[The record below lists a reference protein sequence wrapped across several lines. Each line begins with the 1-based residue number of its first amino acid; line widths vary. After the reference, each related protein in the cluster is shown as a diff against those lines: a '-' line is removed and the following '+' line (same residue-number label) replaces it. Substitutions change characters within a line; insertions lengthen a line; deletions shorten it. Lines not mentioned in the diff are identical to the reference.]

1 MSSTSDTDRVFP
13 ALLRF
18 WRGHRGF
25 SQLDLGLRA
34 DVSTRHISFLETG
47 RSRPSVEMVGLL
59 AETLDVPLRDRNDM
73 LRAAGYQ
80 PLFAQ
85 PTMEEVLAG
94 PIGST
99 IEPMLRLAEP
109 YPMMVLDRLFRVIQA
124 NREAWAFLAL
134 LEVGDEADLASD
146 GRLSLLDLT
155 FGSSARG
162 LIANWDEL
170 AASLLRRLQ
179 AAVLHHPQDQAMADL
194 LGRLMSSEGLPTDW
208 RTLDPIG
215 DDLPVIPLQI
225 LLPDGRRLSF
235 MSTITSF
242 SSPRNVALAELELET
257 MYPTDD
263 TTAAFCQQLADDG
276 DQQS

>member
-73 LRAAGYQ
+73 LRSAGYQ

-85 PTMEEVLAG
+85 PSMEEVLAG
-94 PIGST
+94 PVGST
-99 IEPMLRLAEP
+99 IETMLRLAEP

-134 LEVGDEADLASD
+134 LEVGDDADLAPD

-162 LIANWDEL
+162 LIVNWDEL

-194 LGRLMSSEGLPTDW
+194 LERLISSEGLPIDW
-208 RTLDPIG
+208 RTLDPTG

-225 LLPDGRRLSF
+225 LLPDGTRLSF

-263 TTAAFCQQLADDG
+263 TTAAFCRQLADAS

>member
-99 IEPMLRLAEP
+99 IETMLRLAEP